1 VTRRGA
7 ALAWAWIGVPVI
19 WSFAFL
25 PIVFLAARVARFF
38 SMPLALP
45 ATGRCGTFAGVNP
58 NFWSSSLPLP

>member
-1 VTRRGA
+1 M
-7 ALAWAWIGVPVI
+7 PVI

-58 NFWSSSLPLP
+58 NFWSSALPLP